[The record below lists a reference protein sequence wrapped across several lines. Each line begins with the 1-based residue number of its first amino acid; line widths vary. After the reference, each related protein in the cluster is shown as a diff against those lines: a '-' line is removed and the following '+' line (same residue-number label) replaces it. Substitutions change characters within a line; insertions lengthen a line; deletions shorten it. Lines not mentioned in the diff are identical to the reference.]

1 VWSWLDVQD
10 EINKRASKHLHLVSV
25 RQTFST
31 KGSCQDPKVLKTE
44 LAKPDGHLEF
54 DTGEYGKDF
63 GVIPTMDMAES
74 QFRLLQEAKQ
84 EIDAVGVHAALSGA
98 EGRDLSGKAISRLQE
113 GSSTE
118 IKPVLD
124 ALAQFNHR
132 IYVAVWNRVKQFW
145 TEEKWVRVTDDEDNL
160 KWVGL
165 NRKVTLR
172 DQLQEQF
179 GELPPEI
186 AQDPRLDTVV
196 GVENKVAE
204 MDVDIVVEDVPDTVT
219 IQQEQFDALTAIF
232 PAIPDNMKPAA
243 FEMLIESS
251 TVRNKSKFLEK
262 LKGQDDPQAQA
273 QQAQLAEMQQQL
285 EQAMIKLDMAQKQ
298 ANVEKTNAEVIKIQT
313 DAEKNMADTEKTQ
326 VEAAVEL
333 HKPIA

>member
-1 VWSWLDVQD
+1 L
-10 EINKRASKHLHLVSV
+10 ASV
-25 RQTFST
+25 
-31 KGSCQDPKVLKTE
+31 DKVESKTQ
-44 LAKPDGHLEF
+44 H
-54 DTGEYGKDF
+54 TQM
-63 GVIPTMDMAES
+63 V
-74 QFRLLQEAKQ
+74 
-84 EIDAVGVHAALSGA
+84 AVGVHAALSGA

-186 AQDPRLDTVV
+186 ANDPRLDTVV
-196 GVENKVAE
+196 GVENNVAE

-232 PAIPDNMKPAA
+232 PAIPEDMKRSA

-251 TVRNKSKFLEK
+251 TIRNKGKFP
-262 LKGQDDPQAQA
+262 GRS
-273 QQAQLAEMQQQL
+273 
-285 EQAMIKLDMAQKQ
+285 
-298 ANVEKTNAEVIKIQT
+298 
-313 DAEKNMADTEKTQ
+313 
-326 VEAAVEL
+326 
-333 HKPIA
+333 